1 MTHQPLYERLED
13 AVLVAVRR
21 GRWLAEDWA
30 DQGPEPVS
38 SDRARISETL
48 ARIEAGEVT
57 AARDDYAVQCM
68 GKALRTA
75 LNELKPG
82 YGDLAL
88 RIDTSDHLVFD
99 MPREQLRQLMERWKS
114 FRDARQEVRD
124 LAAAIRAYGSE
135 TRANR

>member
-13 AVLVAVRR
+13 AILVAVRR

-30 DQGPEPVS
+30 DHGPVPVS
-38 SDRARISETL
+38 ADRARIQETL
-48 ARIEAGEVT
+48 ARIEAGEVL

-68 GKALRTA
+68 GKALCAA
-75 LNELKPG
+75 LNALKPG

-88 RIDTSDHLVFD
+88 RIDTSDHLIFD
-99 MPREQLRQLMERWKS
+99 MPREHLRQLMERWKS

-124 LAAAIRAYGSE
+124 LAAAVRAYGSE
-135 TRANR
+135 TRSDR